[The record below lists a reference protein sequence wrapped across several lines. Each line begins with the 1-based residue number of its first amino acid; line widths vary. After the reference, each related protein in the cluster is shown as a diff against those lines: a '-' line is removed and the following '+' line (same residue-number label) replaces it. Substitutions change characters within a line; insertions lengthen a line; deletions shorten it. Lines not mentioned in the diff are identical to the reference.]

1 MTIRNYF
8 IVRKLKKL
16 LNEKPIK
23 FDELDKTNIEEV
35 INNKIY
41 KDGGKTLNGF
51 NHALNADDIVNT
63 VIDFYYSIS
72 REMGD
77 TIKKLYSKY
86 KDKILIELPPYSSG
100 NPIKTKSEGSE
111 GVTYNPNM
119 PIKKKMSDGTEKDVV
134 CDIDLC
140 QNYTTYYTVAHEFM
154 HLMERSVGNSDEKL
168 AEVNTRFIEYLL
180 GEYLVEKGIITQK
193 DVDDHNWVNN
203 NQKQRA
209 YQLKDIE
216 IIMKM
221 IKNHSFTQKKL
232 RQTLKRTP
240 EQLYNNIIGIITSI
254 TGEEINRPKNNL
266 RFINGM
272 VGANKLLEIYNRDK
286 ENFRKVYGRIMSTK
300 YQGKFDFKHFFT
312 DLETNIA
319 LARKEAIVKTN
330 NIDEPEITQSTV
342 EYKSEHDGNNDLEL

>member
-23 FDELDKTNIEEV
+23 FDELDKTNIEKV

-72 REMGD
+72 SEMGD

-86 KDKILIELPPYSSG
+86 KDKIIIELPPYSSG

-111 GVTYNPNM
+111 GVTYNPNK

-140 QNYTTYYTVAHEFM
+140 QNYTIYYTVAHEFM
-154 HLMERSVGNSDEKL
+154 HLMERSLGNEDEKL

-180 GEYLVEKGIITQK
+180 GEYLVDKGIITTQ
-193 DVDDHNWVNN
+193 DVEDHNWVNN

-216 IIMKM
+216 IINEM
-221 IKNHSFTQKKL
+221 IKDDSLTQGNLMKKIGC
-232 RQTLKRTP
+232 TP
-240 EQLYNNIIGIITSI
+240 EQLNIRLKGILASI
-254 TGEEINRPKNNL
+254 DGEEINRPKNNL

-272 VGANKLLEIYNRDK
+272 VGANKLFEIYNKDK

-300 YQGKFDFKHFFT
+300 YHGQFDFKHFFV
-312 DLETNIA
+312 DIETKIA
-319 LARKEAIVKTN
+319 SEKKTTLKQN
-330 NIDEPEITQSTV
+330 DISEPKLVQFIENDKIKSISDEER
-342 EYKSEHDGNNDLEL
+342 